1 MPLDSLLDA
10 GPNEDDDDDR
20 ITEPELSQP
29 LAYRRPRDTHR
40 PFSCQLYR
48 FGVPVGELHGTV
60 RLLYRS
66 RAGSLV
72 QLPAA
77 PKGARRAPSM
87 GVEALKA
94 FASNLSPKP
103 RAPPDDEIAISGVDS
118 SRRGSYEPWR
128 WRIKNALFGGR
139 AESPVGGRAESPVG
153 GRAEGPVGG
162 RAESPVFGARAGLD
176 EDGPA
181 ADVST
186 DEVRQSDMDE
196 VRQSDMISL
205 EIDTDRKTFA
215 PHAPPTPSTPPPRQP
230 ELPAQPESP

>member
-1 MPLDSLLDA
+1 MARCDCS
-10 GPNEDDDDDR
+10 
-20 ITEPELSQP
+20 TEIAPALP
-29 LAYRRPRDTHR
+29 
-40 PFSCQLYR
+40 QLYR
-48 FGVPVGELHGTV
+48 DLTEIAISAPQV
-60 RLLYRS
+60 RLLYRA

-72 QLPAA
+72 QLPSA

-103 RAPPDDEIAISGVDS
+103 RGQPDDEIAISGVDS
-118 SRRGSYEPWR
+118 SRRGSHEPWR

-139 AESPVGGRAESPVG
+139 AESPVFGGRAESPVG
-153 GRAEGPVGG
+153 
-162 RAESPVFGARAGLD
+162 ARAGLA
-176 EDGPA
+176 EDGPGA
-181 ADVST
+181 A
-186 DEVRQSDMDE
+186 EVVTDE